1 MLGCSLS
8 NTDTRPKYE
17 LSSHGN
23 VICEYNCCCTV
34 PFSTTGGAF
43 AVSSYKCGL
52 DSCRP
57 MVRHVVRPGPG
68 WALKPSLVVTTYVS
82 VRAFQKLFVC
92 VSYRCRAGQWTVCLL
107 FQSKPLGEV
116 AVPPEVQLGYA
127 IRSKTTFAK
136 GFVLFTSVGF
146 MHVVIDTN
154 ATTLQYNVVLFPNV
168 F

>member
-1 MLGCSLS
+1 
-8 NTDTRPKYE
+8 
-17 LSSHGN
+17 
-23 VICEYNCCCTV
+23 
-34 PFSTTGGAF
+34 
-43 AVSSYKCGL
+43 
-52 DSCRP
+52 

-92 VSYRCRAGQWTVCLL
+92 VSYRCGAGQWTVCLL

-136 GFVLFTSVGF
+136 GFVLFPSVGF

-154 ATTLQYNVVLFPNV
+154 ATILQYNVVLFPNV